1 MNADKPRVM
10 ISAGGTGGHL
20 FPAEALAGILR
31 ARGFEILL
39 VTDNRIGELA
49 ERFPADKVVAI
60 PAATPSGRSP
70 LAALRAVVTLAR
82 GFFQARRLIA
92 RTRPDV
98 VVGFGGYPT
107 VPPLLAGSLAG
118 CRTVLHEQNGVIGRA
133 NRFLAGRVTHLAS
146 SVPELRGIS
155 GAVKAKLVMTGN
167 PVRANVLEAAKIPYP
182 EISADAPLAL
192 LVFGGS
198 QGARIMSDIVPQ
210 AMALLTPEMR
220 ARIRITQQA
229 RPEDLERVREAY
241 AASGVKAEIEPFFR
255 DLPGRIAKAHLII
268 SRSGASTVSE
278 LAVIG
283 RPAILVPLPGALDQD
298 QAANAALLSD
308 AGAALMLPQTEFT
321 PQRLALELTT
331 RLADAE
337 GLTKAAQAAKS
348 AGIPDAAER
357 LADLVMRLASKQG

>member
-1 MNADKPRVM
+1 MMQAPLVM

-31 ARGFEILL
+31 ARGCTITL

-49 ERFPADKVVAI
+49 ESFPADEVVAI

-70 LAALRAVVTLAR
+70 VAAIKALVTLAR
-82 GFFQARRLIA
+82 GYFRARRLIA
-92 RTRPDV
+92 RARPAV

-107 VPPLLAGSLAG
+107 VPPLLAGSFAG
-118 CRTVLHEQNGVIGRA
+118 CKTVLHEQNGVIGRA

-146 SVPELRGIS
+146 SVPDLRGVS
-155 GAVKAKLVMTGN
+155 EAAKAKIVMTGN
-167 PVRANVLEAAKIPYP
+167 PVRPAVLEAAKIPYP
-182 EISADAPLAL
+182 EISAEGPLEL

-210 AMALLTPEMR
+210 AIALLAPELR
-220 ARIRITQQA
+220 ARVRITQQA
-229 RPEDLERVREAY
+229 RPEDLERVRGIY
-241 AASGVKAEIEPFFR
+241 AQNGVTGEVEPFFR
-255 DLPGRIAKAHLII
+255 DLPGRIARAHLII

-298 QAANAALLSD
+298 QAANAALLAD
-308 AGAALMLPQTEFT
+308 IGAALMLPQTEFT
-321 PQRLALELTT
+321 PERLAQELAR
-331 RLADAE
+331 RLGDAD

-357 LADLVMRLASKQG
+357 LADLVMSLAGAQG